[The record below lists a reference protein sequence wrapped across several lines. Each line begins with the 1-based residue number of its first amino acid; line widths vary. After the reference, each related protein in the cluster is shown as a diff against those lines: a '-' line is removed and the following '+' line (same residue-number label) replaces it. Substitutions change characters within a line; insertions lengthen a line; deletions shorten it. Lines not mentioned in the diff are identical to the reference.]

1 MIKDHL
7 QPNSVLI
14 RKNNLYFFE
23 KGVQM
28 KGKANK
34 TLFDKCFLKTC
45 ENDSSLLPQ
54 RTRKLDSLKGDHTP
68 TNLYFLDSI
77 FSNSPLNKEQTTPK
91 DLTLNKLKVKANY
104 QDLNKFIKERHKNK
118 PKERAF
124 NMDPGHENNP
134 LVIFLFIL
142 LFISWVVYSKRW
154 TTYRIV

>member
-34 TLFDKCFLKTC
+34 SLFDKCFSKSS
-45 ENDSSLLPQ
+45 ENDSSLLPL
-54 RTRKLDSLKGDHTP
+54 RTKKLESLRGDHTP
-68 TNLYFLDSI
+68 TNLFFLDSI
-77 FSNSPLNKEQTTPK
+77 FSNSPLNQEQTTPK
-91 DLTLNKLKVKANY
+91 NLTLDRYKMKVNY
-104 QDLNKFIKERHKNK
+104 QDLNKFIKERHKTK

-134 LVIFLFIL
+134 LVIFLFVL
-142 LFISWVVYSKRW
+142 L
-154 TTYRIV
+154 RIFFGSLRQERDHR